1 MPVFGACL
9 LSGARN
15 HDTLSRQMIPA
26 GKEKEMYSNVEKFK
40 NDDVLAFRLL
50 KKFKRKKQPKLNASP
65 FLFTNKQV
73 VLSSAQTD
81 QSQFSFLAGFRWE
94 IWWEKNLAPEKYDRL
109 TSFWYQLTGTRNRPV
124 GDFKFRLDLSF
135 KL

>member
-50 KKFKRKKQPKLNASP
+50 KKFKRKKQPKLNASV
-65 FLFTNKQV
+65 FVYKQTSSV
-73 VLSSAQTD
+73 VVCSD
-81 QSQFSFLAGFRWE
+81 
-94 IWWEKNLAPEKYDRL
+94 
-109 TSFWYQLTGTRNRPV
+109 
-124 GDFKFRLDLSF
+124 
-135 KL
+135 